1 MFWSIVILVVAA
13 LLAINVCKK
22 RYTLFTAVPENPEDD
37 EIWNEIRKEEE
48 SIEKKEKSE
57 ENLN

>member
-22 RYTLFTAVPENPEDD
+22 RYTLFTAVPENPEDV
-37 EIWNEIRKEEE
+37 EIWNEIRNEEE

>member
-1 MFWSIVILVVAA
+1 MFWNIVILVVAV
-13 LLAINVCKK
+13 LLAVNICKK
-22 RYTLFTAVPENPEDD
+22 RYTLFTAVPKDPEDD